1 MVNLDEESQVTLE
14 EATALVNGMPFP
26 AANVGEKVSQFN
38 FWFELTESGWV
49 PTDTP
54 QS

>member
-1 MVNLDEESQVTLE
+1 MINLDEEPQVTLE
-14 EATALVNGMPFP
+14 EATALVNELMFP
-26 AANVGEKVSQFN
+26 AANVGDRVSQFN